1 MDNLKILEDF
11 YEGFEYFLEV
21 IVLLEKC
28 GRWLIS
34 LSNFDSLETLK
45 RFSQKDFFEYN
56 DVSEASEVIDEFKI
70 LEQNGDYS
78 CKKNERFNK
87 IAGFT
92 YTHIMNFKKASN
104 VKGTIFSA
112 NFLSNVNC
120 LVHAKNVVHH
130 SHITGDIIG

>member
-70 LEQNGDYS
+70 LNKMVITVV
-78 CKKNERFNK
+78 KKMRDLIK
-87 IAGFT
+87 
-92 YTHIMNFKKASN
+92 
-104 VKGTIFSA
+104 
-112 NFLSNVNC
+112 L
-120 LVHAKNVVHH
+120 LV
-130 SHITGDIIG
+130 SPILI